1 MNIGRVI
8 VMISFI
14 LLYTCNV
21 FSEIKSDIMKLDE
34 IKIGMK
40 GICKTVFVGYKVE
53 DFEIEVIG
61 IIENIF
67 PKKSIILIKCKGE
80 KIKES
85 GVAAGMSG
93 SPVYLNGKLV
103 GALAYSW
110 GFPKEA
116 IAGVTPIVD
125 MLDVDE
131 ESGES
136 PKKDSPRPNKLG
148 TPDIPLKPLSGLL
161 LVGGFD
167 ELLFEEL
174 KKELKKFD
182 FLVQQFAGRNIS
194 EKNEQKLEPGGAV
207 GVNLVS
213 GDLDVSAVGTL
224 TYIEDKKIFAFG
236 HRMLNLGD
244 TDLPLTSAYIY
255 GIFPSYEHS
264 FKLGATT
271 KEIGRITFDRES
283 GIVGEIGKFAKLIPL
298 KVELINENKKSS
310 TTYNFQVI
318 KNKILSGKLIA
329 LVIANTIGS
338 FSKSMGES
346 TLELNLNI
354 KIKSL
359 PEVKFKDT
367 YYSSMTPQ
375 MVVLQN
381 ILPVLETLAD
391 NDFSEI
397 EFEEISAKMNLHSR
411 KKVAEIQNIYPS
423 KNKVKPGEKLNIN
436 VTLRKFGTGT
446 ETISIPVTIPFDIL
460 EGFLS
465 IVVCDGLTSNMIDS
479 TRISREVGFGS
490 RQIGLP
496 LKTKP
501 ASLKHLIELIEK
513 QEKNTDIIVK
523 LFIPKR
529 YGAYVEGEEMQSLPY
544 SVFQIM
550 KSSNNTKYREMFDTV
565 YNYVYNTDVVI
576 TGNQRLNIT
585 VEKE

>member
-446 ETISIPVTIPFDIL
+446 ETISIPVTIPFDIP

-465 IVVCDGLTSNMIDS
+465 IVVCDGLTSNIIDS

-576 TGNQRLNIT
+576 TGNQRLNII

>member
-423 KNKVKPGEKLNIN
+423 KNKVKSGEKLNIN

-446 ETISIPVTIPFDIL
+446 ETISIPVTIPFDIP

-465 IVVCDGLTSNMIDS
+465 IVVCDGLTSNIIDS